1 MSNNRF
7 FPYKNPNFSKDELEL
22 YEYYK
27 TRNPIEL
34 GIKVWDLMVT
44 NTPIPKEL
52 QPFVAQ
58 AISILATGYERAY
71 RDDQIVLDMAFKV
84 FEEGM
89 TIENAAAEIAPKY
102 NMEPD
107 SIGRIYRA
115 GKYSKDKTYLKKKI
129 GWSNL
134 KI

>member
-1 MSNNRF
+1 MIKNKF
-7 FPYKNPNFSKDELEL
+7 FQYKNPNFSTEELKL

-27 TRNPIEL
+27 TRDPIEL

-58 AISILATGYERAY
+58 AMLSLAKGYERAY
-71 RDDQIVLDMAFKV
+71 RDNQIVLDMAFKV
-84 FEEGM
+84 FEECM
-89 TIENAAAEIAPKY
+89 TIENAATEIAPKY
-102 NMEPD
+102 NLEPD
-107 SIGRIYRA
+107 TIGRIYKD
-115 GKYSKDKTYLKKKI
+115 GKYSKDKTYLKNKI